1 VAANAVNKEEEAIE
15 RVVVRM
21 NAALT
26 GVVLGLLAG
35 AGLFLA
41 TVWLLIKG
49 GPHPGIHLMLLGQY
63 FPGYTVSW
71 TGSLVGFGYAFM
83 IGFLTGAAL
92 GFIYNKLAR

>member
-1 VAANAVNKEEEAIE
+1 VAAKAVKSEEEAIE

-26 GVVLGLLAG
+26 GMVLGLLAG
-35 AGLFLA
+35 AALFLA
-41 TVWLLIKG
+41 TIWLVIKG
-49 GPHPGIHLMLLGQY
+49 GPHPGAHLILLSQY

-71 TGSLVGFGYAFM
+71 AGSLVGFCYAFV

-92 GFIYNKLAR
+92 GLIYNRLAR

>member
-1 VAANAVNKEEEAIE
+1 VAVNAVNKEEEAIE

-49 GPHPGIHLMLLGQY
+49 GLHPGAHLMLLGQY

-71 TGSLVGFGYAFM
+71 AGSLVGFGYAFV

-92 GFIYNKLAR
+92 GFIYNRLAR

>member
-1 VAANAVNKEEEAIE
+1 VAANAVKREEEAIE

-26 GVVLGLLAG
+26 GVVLGVLAG

-41 TVWLLIKG
+41 TIWLLIKG
-49 GPHPGIHLMLLGQY
+49 GPHPGAHLILLSQY

-71 TGSLVGFGYAFM
+71 AGSLVGFGYAFV
-83 IGFLTGAAL
+83 IGFLTGAVL
-92 GFIYNKLAR
+92 GLIYNKLAR